1 MAVGTDI
8 VLLEFE
14 RLFAQWLLIK
24 AELDDQLRALYAQTE
39 RDQADLCLLQAQ
51 QALVKTL
58 QYGPASDVSLSRMDL
73 ANLEKLRFALAA
85 YWDDFLLQRHDWIG
99 LPEAEQQQLRKTWLK
114 YLVEWE
120 AFGTRSA
127 GRRFPE
133 AVQELVFAER
143 REEGDAPLLAVYYR
157 ILWLGFG
164 GQDEES
170 VSRVTQLMENLRIA
184 LHSTHTSPS
193 AGEAKQPLGWMPP
206 PGMKPGR
213 MAPIGRWRNL
223 ILAAFAAVGA
233 SSLIAWSGLVLNL
246 TDTLSSM
253 N

>member
-14 RLFAQWLLIK
+14 RLFAQWLRIK
-24 AELDDQLRALYAQTE
+24 AELDEQLRELYAQTE
-39 RDQADLCLLQAQ
+39 RDQPDLCLLRAQ
-51 QALVKTL
+51 KALVKTL
-58 QYGPASDVSLSRMDL
+58 QDTPPSDVSLSRMDL

-120 AFGTRSA
+120 TFGTRSA

-143 REEGDAPLLAVYYR
+143 REESDVPVLAMYYR

-164 GQDEES
+164 AQDERS
-170 VSRVTQLMENLRIA
+170 VSRIAQLMENLRVT
-184 LHSTHTSPS
+184 LQSTHAQPS

-213 MAPIGRWRNL
+213 MAPIRRWRNL
-223 ILAAFAAVGA
+223 ILAAFAAVAA
-233 SSLIAWSGLVLNL
+233 SSLIAWIGLVLNL